1 MFTGLVTA
9 IGTIE
14 AIDPKEGGLDLTIG
28 APWDDIEPGESIA
41 VNGTCLTVTTC
52 HPGAFQVH
60 LVAPSRARTAFDD
73 RVIGDRVNLERAL
86 RLGDR
91 LGGHL
96 VQGHVDGVGEVVG
109 VTEVADARV
118 IEILLTEEVAAVTIL
133 RGSLTVD
140 GVSLTVQAMPT
151 PRQVR
156 VAVIP
161 FTLQATTLGERVP
174 GDRVHLE
181 GDMVGKYIQ
190 ALVARPAGTS

>member
-1 MFTGLVTA
+1 MFTGLITA
-9 IGTIE
+9 VGSLD
-14 AIDPKEGGLDLTIG
+14 AIAPRNGGLDLTIG
-28 APWDDIEPGESIA
+28 APWTDLELGESIA
-41 VNGTCLTVTTC
+41 INGTCLTVAAC
-52 HPGAFQVH
+52 GAGTFQVH

-73 RVIGDRVNLERAL
+73 RAVGDRLNLERAL

-96 VQGHVDGVGEVVG
+96 VQGHVDGVGEVLAATDV
-109 VTEVADARV
+109 EDARL
-118 IEILLTEEVAAVTIL
+118 IDIRLPEDVAAVTIL
-133 RGSLTVD
+133 RGSITID
-140 GVSLTVQAMPT
+140 GVSLTVQALPG
-151 PRQVR
+151 PRQIR

-190 ALVARPAGTS
+190 ALVARPAESS